1 MNTTLLNLRVS
12 NQVKD
17 DFQTVCKLNSTTM
30 TGEIVRFMSQF
41 ITDEIKRFKD
51 YQNDSKE
58 IEHLKKKRVTNNIKQ
73 TPIYETHGDM
83 IKDPFTQT
91 WVNKNSLG
99 GLL

>member
-17 DFQTVCKLNSTTM
+17 DFQTVCKLNRTTM
-30 TGEIVRFMSQF
+30 NGEIVRFMSQF

-58 IEHLKKKRVTNNIKQ
+58 IEHLKKREQ
-73 TPIYETHGDM
+73 PITSNKHQYMKPMET
-83 IKDPFTQT
+83 
-91 WVNKNSLG
+91 
-99 GLL
+99 

>member
-1 MNTTLLNLRVS
+1 
-12 NQVKD
+12 
-17 DFQTVCKLNSTTM
+17 M

-58 IEHLKKKRVTNNIKQ
+58 IEHLKKKRLTNNIKR